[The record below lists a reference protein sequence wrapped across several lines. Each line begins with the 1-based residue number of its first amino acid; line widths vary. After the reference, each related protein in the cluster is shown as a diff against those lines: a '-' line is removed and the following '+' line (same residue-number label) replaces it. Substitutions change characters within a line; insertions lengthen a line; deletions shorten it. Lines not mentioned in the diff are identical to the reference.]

1 MLRAA
6 IVDDDVESINKLKE
20 YLGKYSKEMN
30 EPVNIASFEDSAQF
44 IFDYQP
50 IYDVVFLDVQM
61 PKYNGMQLA
70 EEIRK
75 KDKSVAIIF
84 ETQYGEY
91 ALQGYK
97 YNALD
102 YFLKPFSYPEVKM
115 RLDIIRNKLTE
126 KTKSLTITT
135 EDKMMRVLQSNEILY
150 VEEVG
155 RKQVFHM
162 NDGNEYTN
170 SKREGL
176 AELEKKLSDYG
187 FARCN
192 SGFLLNLKHC
202 TAIRQN
208 DVYMTNLPFEISRG
222 FKKAFLEKLFRNID
236 FRGEN

>member
-6 IVDDDVESINKLKE
+6 IVDDDVEAIRKLKE
-20 YLGKYSKEMN
+20 YLEQYSKEIS
-30 EPVNIASFEDSAQF
+30 EPINISAFEDSAQF

-50 IYDVVFLDVQM
+50 IYDVIFLDVQM
-61 PKYNGMQLA
+61 PKFNGMQLA

-84 ETQYGEY
+84 ETLYGEY

-115 RLDIIRNKLTE
+115 RMDMIKNKSME
-126 KTKSLTITT
+126 KTKTISFTT
-135 EDKMMRVLQSNEILY
+135 EDKILMVLKSDQVLY

-155 RKQVFHM
+155 RKQVFHTM
-162 NDGNEYTN
+162 DGHEYTN

-202 TAIRQN
+202 TAIKQN
-208 DVYMTNLPFEISRG
+208 DVYLVSVPFEISRG
-222 FKKAFLEKLFRNID
+222 FKKSFMEKLFRNID
-236 FRGEN
+236 LRGEK